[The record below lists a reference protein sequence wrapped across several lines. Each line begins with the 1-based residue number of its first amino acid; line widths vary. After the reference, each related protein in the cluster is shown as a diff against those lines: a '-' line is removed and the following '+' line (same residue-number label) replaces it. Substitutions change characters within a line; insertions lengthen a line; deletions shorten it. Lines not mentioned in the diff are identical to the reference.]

1 MSFWSF
7 CLDFFGVSS
16 SDQVEKK
23 SGPPCMRDEAI
34 PDTFNL
40 GWHYSEDKNEYQLAK
55 ISNNDRNSHF
65 YVIGS
70 TGTGKSKFLQYLI
83 LQDILEGRG
92 VGIIDPHG
100 DLIEDVKILLA
111 RAFKGEFEESLA
123 DQVIII
129 DPTDPNQTV
138 TFNPLEK
145 LPGISAAEQANEL
158 VCSFKK
164 IWADSWGVRMEDLM
178 RNSLI
183 ALSEAELTLVELS
196 SFLTDRNFREVV
208 LERVS
213 NPVAKEYFQRFNVL
227 TDRGQIPWI
236 EPIMNKIN
244 AVFCDDRIKQIFSS
258 TKSSFNLR
266 EAMDDGKV
274 LLIKLDKGRLKDSAN
289 LLGSLL
295 MAKIQMAA
303 FSRSDIEQKK
313 RVPFYLYID
322 EFQNFAN
329 DSFAL
334 ILSEARKY
342 GLYLT
347 MVHQSLSQIPEELRD
362 LILSCAGIQIY
373 FRLGRQDAQLLAK
386 EAFAYSGSWE
396 RWIGALQN
404 LDPRI
409 CYIKNKIQGGIT
421 HVNAMPIESAAEL
434 LEMEESDCQKYMDSL
449 PFGKNYLV
457 ERKTLTL
464 LSGERRGLI
473 NKEIGERRK
482 KEKIFKPDEE
492 VFSPKQDKVP
502 KFEVVKENIRIK
514 ESISED
520 NIDITGIKEP
530 KDKSQTQHQYLQNL
544 IKKMAE
550 EKGYKAVIEQPT
562 PDGQGRV
569 DVSLERNGRRI
580 ACEISVTTNSEHEFS
595 NIEKCLNAGYE
606 KVILCSPDKKNLDK
620 VRTLVMDKLE
630 DAGIEKVTFFEPEDI
645 VFYFENEI
653 AQELSNE
660 SRVKGYKVKVNYQ
673 PLNHADKKTKREA
686 VSHVLL
692 GALRR
697 MKSKS

>member
-1 MSFWSF
+1 
-7 CLDFFGVSS
+7 
-16 SDQVEKK
+16 
-23 SGPPCMRDEAI
+23 MRDEAI

>member
-1 MSFWSF
+1 
-7 CLDFFGVSS
+7 LDFFGVSS